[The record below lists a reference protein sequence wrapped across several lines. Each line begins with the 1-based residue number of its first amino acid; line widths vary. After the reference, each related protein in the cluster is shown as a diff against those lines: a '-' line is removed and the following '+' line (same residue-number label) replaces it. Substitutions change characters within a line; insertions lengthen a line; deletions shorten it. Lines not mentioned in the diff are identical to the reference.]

1 MFSQSLEWSQFI
13 EFSIVI
19 FICKNIIK
27 FKNKYANFKLNFRLL
42 NCKILNYKFNFRLIL
57 KAFKYIMSNL
67 DRYKKVFIESFE
79 IGEEVL
85 NNLKYQD
92 IEQWDSLGHMSMIAS
107 LEEEFDIM
115 FEMDDIIDF
124 SSFTK
129 GIETLAK
136 YGIKIN

>member
-1 MFSQSLEWSQFI
+1 
-13 EFSIVI
+13 
-19 FICKNIIK
+19 
-27 FKNKYANFKLNFRLL
+27 
-42 NCKILNYKFNFRLIL
+42 
-57 KAFKYIMSNL
+57 MSNL

-79 IGEEVL
+79 IEEEIL

-92 IEQWDSLGHMSMIAS
+92 IEQWDSLGHMSMIGA

-136 YGIKIN
+136 YDIDINLKC

>member
-1 MFSQSLEWSQFI
+1 
-13 EFSIVI
+13 
-19 FICKNIIK
+19 
-27 FKNKYANFKLNFRLL
+27 
-42 NCKILNYKFNFRLIL
+42 
-57 KAFKYIMSNL
+57 MSNL
-67 DRYKKVFIESFE
+67 DRYKNVFIESFE
-79 IGEEVL
+79 IGEEIL
-85 NNLKYQD
+85 DNLKYQD
-92 IEQWDSLGHMSMIAS
+92 IEQWDSLGHMSMIAA